1 MQKKHYY
8 LLLAYFE
15 SFGSRVVLKLIDK
28 LGSVEKL
35 FTVDES
41 FFYSIK
47 GLKKNKIKKFLEE
60 RKNIHF
66 EKIAEDLNKKNIKYL
81 SINQDGYPRLLKNIY
96 DPPLVLFYRGIGLK
110 EKQYPLA
117 VVGTRKSS
125 HYGKKIVKKLLR
137 KFDSRFSIISGMA
150 YGIDAAAHSNAIKNN
165 LYTVAV
171 LGNGVDYIYP
181 PENKKLYE
189 KIIERGTVISEF
201 LPGSKPKKYRFPMRN
216 RIISGLSK
224 GVLVVEGPQNSGSL
238 ITARTAL
245 SQNRDVFTPPGNIFK
260 PNSRGPH
267 KLLKQGAFVVTKPED
282 IYEYWKIDKKN
293 KKQKNIDKK
302 FKFDF
307 SGKEKVILEQMNQFK
322 AINVDELFMKLNG
335 KIPLNKLLSELF
347 KLKMKGIVEE
357 LPGKKFI
364 LEENV

>member
-1 MQKKHYY
+1 
-8 LLLAYFE
+8 
-15 SFGSRVVLKLIDK
+15 
-28 LGSVEKL
+28 
-35 FTVDES
+35 
-41 FFYSIK
+41 
-47 GLKKNKIKKFLEE
+47 
-60 RKNIHF
+60 
-66 EKIAEDLNKKNIKYL
+66 
-81 SINQDGYPRLLKNIY
+81 
-96 DPPLVLFYRGIGLK
+96 
-110 EKQYPLA
+110 
-117 VVGTRKSS
+117 
-125 HYGKKIVKKLLR
+125 
-137 KFDSRFSIISGMA
+137 
-150 YGIDAAAHSNAIKNN
+150 
-165 LYTVAV
+165 
-171 LGNGVDYIYP
+171 
-181 PENKKLYE
+181 
-189 KIIERGTVISEF
+189 
-201 LPGSKPKKYRFPMRN
+201 MRN